1 MWKMLAAAL
10 AAAAVLA
17 SPAHAAAS
25 PQTTV
30 IQLLNQQRAAHGV
43 GPLHANAKLA
53 KAARGHSREI
63 VSKHDFSHGSFVNR
77 IKATGWMRGK
87 RSWKVGENLAWGE
100 GDQATPQAIVS
111 AWMASPPHRATL
123 LNPAYHQVG
132 VGVVAGVPSG
142 ASGGATYTADFG
154 S

>member
-1 MWKMLAAAL
+1 MLAAAL
-10 AAAAVLA
+10 VAAAVLA

-30 IQLLNQQRAAHGV
+30 IQLLNQQRAASGA
-43 GPLHANAKLA
+43 GPLRADARLA
-53 KAARGHSREI
+53 KAARGHSRAI
-63 VSKHDFSHGSFVNR
+63 VKTHNFSHGSFVNR

-100 GDQATPQAIVS
+100 GAQATPQAIVS

-123 LNPAYHQVG
+123 LNPAYHRVG
-132 VGVVAGVPSG
+132 IGIAAGVPSG
-142 ASGGATYTADFG
+142 AADGATYTADFG

>member
-1 MWKMLAAAL
+1 MCKMLAAAPVL
-10 AAAAVLA
+10 AAALA
-17 SPAHAAAS
+17 TPAHAAAS

-43 GPLHANAKLA
+43 GPLRADARLA

-63 VSKHDFSHGSFVNR
+63 VKSHDFSHGSFVNR
-77 IKATGWMRGK
+77 IKATGWTRGK

-100 GDQATPQAIVS
+100 GERATPQAIVS
-111 AWMASPPHRATL
+111 AWMASAPHRATL
-123 LNPAYHQVG
+123 LSPADRRVG
-132 VGVVAGVPSG
+132 VGIAAGVPSG
-142 ASGGATYTADFG
+142 ASDGATYAADFG

>member
-10 AAAAVLA
+10 VAAAVLA

-30 IQLLNQQRAAHGV
+30 IQLLNQQRAANGV
-43 GPLHANAKLA
+43 GPLRADGRLA
-53 KAARGHSREI
+53 KAARGHSREM
-63 VSKHDFSHGSFVNR
+63 VAHHSFGHGSFVNR
-77 IKATGWMRGK
+77 IKRTGWMRGK

-100 GDQATPQAIVS
+100 GDRATPQAIVG

-123 LNPAYHQVG
+123 LSPAYHFVG

-142 ASGGATYTADFG
+142 AGDGATYTADFG